1 MVRTEEMIR
10 THPRSVRREG
20 LIECIDACF
29 ECAQTCI
36 ACADACLA
44 ESGVQ
49 SLLRCIR
56 LNQDCAAICQATGE
70 VLSRQTETEW
80 GVVRAQVSACLEACR
95 ACATECETHAGHM
108 QHCQVCAEACRR
120 CEDACRRLLAQV

>member
-10 THPRSVRREG
+10 THPRIARREG
-20 LIECIDACF
+20 LVECIEAY

-44 ESGVQ
+44 EPNVE

-70 VLSRQTETEW
+70 VLARQTEREW
-80 GVVRAQVSACLEACR
+80 GVVRAQVAACIEACR
-95 ACATECETHAGHM
+95 ACAGEREMHAAHM
-108 QHCQVCAEACRR
+108 QHCQVCAEARRR
-120 CEDACRRLLAQV
+120 CEDACRRLLSQI